1 MIFDSYTDILD
12 DLRNDLRKIM
22 CAPSMD
28 AYVSSCIRRRPH
40 LKRRFRQYGRR
51 R

>member
-12 DLRNDLRKIM
+12 DVRNYM
-22 CAPSMD
+22 YAPSMD
-28 AYVSSCIRRRPH
+28 AYVSSCIRRKPH
-40 LKRRFRQYGRR
+40 LKRRLRQYGRR

>member
-1 MIFDSYTDILD
+1 MIFDSYYTHILD
-12 DLRNDLRKIM
+12 DIRKIL
-22 CAPSMD
+22 CAPNMG
-28 AYVSSCIRRRPH
+28 AYVSSCIRRKPH

>member
-1 MIFDSYTDILD
+1 MIFDSCMDILD
-12 DLRNDLRKIM
+12 DIRKIM

-28 AYVSSCIRRRPH
+28 AYVAHCFNRKRHR
-40 LKRRFRQYGRR
+40 KRRLRQYGRR